1 MNYRKYHLFAL
12 LLVLV
17 GLLALGMPISAQD
30 SRPDMGVALNPDVS
44 GNIEFWHFWGS
55 PVRRTAIRRIVAMCE
70 QALPNIKVTET
81 FKPFGD
87 IWTANIAAV
96 AAGSGMPDVIVE
108 DRPQLPRIAA
118 DGIEQSLQKY
128 IDRDK
133 FDSSR
138 FWPFTWQQTQYNGE
152 SYGIPFETDVRVLF
166 YDKTLFEAAGLDPNK
181 PPTTWD
187 ELMAAADKLDV
198 KNSDGKYDRIGF
210 FPLIGNVGPDVW
222 AQTNGYS
229 FVQDGKPNVND
240 PKVVETLNWI
250 KTWVDRYGGWDAWN
264 EFRAGLGAPPND
276 AFMSG
281 KIAMVVDVAGYA
293 SQLNFYRP
301 RVPGKDGKPVEMQ
314 WGVTQIPYKTTP
326 STSSGGFALS
336 IPTGSPNADAAW
348 EFIKCVSSPQGAISW
363 ARDTY
368 AIPADQKAANDPVLM
383 ADPNWKFFVDGM
395 KITKVDP
402 FVPAYGN
409 WKQELDKR
417 YESVWN
423 GQSAPNQ
430 ALADAQK
437 AIEDTMKSN
446 GG

>member
-1 MNYRKYHLFAL
+1 
-12 LLVLV
+12 
-17 GLLALGMPISAQD
+17 
-30 SRPDMGVALNPDVS
+30 
-44 GNIEFWHFWGS
+44 
-55 PVRRTAIRRIVAMCE
+55 
-70 QALPNIKVTET
+70 
-81 FKPFGD
+81 
-87 IWTANIAAV
+87 
-96 AAGSGMPDVIVE
+96 
-108 DRPQLPRIAA
+108 
-118 DGIEQSLQKY
+118 
-128 IDRDK
+128 
-133 FDSSR
+133 
-138 FWPFTWQQTQYNGE
+138 
-152 SYGIPFETDVRVLF
+152 VRVLF

-198 KNSDGKYDRIGF
+198 KNSDGKYDRVAF

-240 PKVVETLNWI
+240 PKVAETLNWI
-250 KTWVDRYGGWDAWN
+250 KTWVERYGGWDAWN

-281 KIAMVVDVAGYA
+281 KVAMIVDVAGYA

-314 WGVTQIPYKTTP
+314 WGVAQIPYKTTP

-423 GQSAPNQ
+423 GQSTPDQ